1 MMLTARKPLTGKK
14 ILVTRASEQAAG
26 LSRKLQNLG
35 ATTIEIPTIE
45 IAPPSNTDNLDNSI
59 SNLEDYDWII
69 FTSVHGVEFFL
80 QRINALQ
87 TNVSVLDNVK
97 IATIGSA
104 TSAALERAGR
114 KPDYTP
120 DEFLSE
126 QIAAGLGNL
135 RGKRIL
141 LPRANIASKRL
152 PILLR
157 ERGATVD
164 EVTAYRTVYPRELNA
179 EELTKTVNAGID
191 IVTFTSPSTVNNFA
205 QALGD
210 KRGKVLSNLKVA
222 CIGPVTS
229 EAARKAGISPKIV
242 AKQHTIDAL
251 VEAIVDEIRNHS
263 RQS

>member
-1 MMLTARKPLTGKK
+1 MRTTNKPLTGKR
-14 ILVTRASEQAAG
+14 ILVTRASEQAAS

-45 IAPPSNTDNLDNSI
+45 IVPPSNTDDMDKSIRNLK
-59 SNLEDYDWII
+59 DYDWII

-80 QRINALQ
+80 QRITALQ

-120 DEFLSE
+120 VEFLSE

-141 LPRANIASKRL
+141 LPRADIASKIL

-157 ERGATVD
+157 DRGAVAD
-164 EVTAYRTVYPRELNA
+164 EVTAYRTVYPRALNA
-179 EELTKTVNAGID
+179 EKLAKTIRAGID

-205 QALGD
+205 RAVGD
-210 KRGKVLSNLKVA
+210 KGRKLLSNIKVA
-222 CIGPVTS
+222 CIGPVTF
-229 EAARKAGISPKIV
+229 EAARNAGITSRIV
-242 AKQHTIDAL
+242 AKQHTIDSL
-251 VEAIVDEIRNHS
+251 VEAIVDEIKN
-263 RQS
+263 